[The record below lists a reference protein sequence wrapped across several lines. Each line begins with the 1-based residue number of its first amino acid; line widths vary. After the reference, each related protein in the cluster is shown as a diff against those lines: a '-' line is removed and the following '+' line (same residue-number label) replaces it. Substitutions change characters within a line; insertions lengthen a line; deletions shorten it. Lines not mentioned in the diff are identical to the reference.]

1 MQKLLD
7 IFPNGVW
14 LPVGRIGLEKMP
26 QEQITAAVHL
36 NLVAPHGFTKS

>member
-36 NLVAPHGFTKS
+36 TS